1 MKNLFLLVFVGGVMY
16 NALSS
21 TISVTAMLLA
31 MLGALVF
38 VLMEYKL

>member
-1 MKNLFLLVFVGGVMY
+1 MKYLFLLAFVGGVMY
-16 NALSS
+16 NVLSS